1 MADEVETRW
10 ICGDLLHCSF
20 CGRAQGQVA
29 KLIAGPEVFFICD
42 GCVALARTWPAGGDP
57 RRACSFCGK
66 SAATVA
72 RLVSHG
78 AASVC
83 DECLDLCD
91 EIIAEEQ
98 AS

>member
-1 MADEVETRW
+1 MADQRGWT
-10 ICGDLLHCSF
+10 IDGDLLRCSF
-20 CGRAQGQVA
+20 CGRAQRQVA
-29 KLIAGPEVFFICD
+29 KLIAGPQDVFICD
-42 GCVALARTWPAGGDP
+42 GCVALARRWPVGADP
-57 RRACSFCGK
+57 RRTCSFCGR